1 MSYIGRLSYAE
12 AIAKGLYT
20 GKTSWSKIGYN
31 ILAAANTELDMAPQ
45 LAVPYVFP
53 TAEKEMTV
61 VSSSNTDNGALGQIK
76 TYSITA
82 DTDRGS
88 GYAVN
93 DILTITQGGG
103 ALGSIKV
110 LAVDAGNGNR
120 ITSSELH
127 TCGTGYSAANDLP
140 TVPVPTGGTGCL
152 VNILTVSGAASTGA
166 RTVTLYYL
174 DDAFV
179 EKNVTVTLNGNT
191 PVKLASDIY
200 RCQNFR
206 LTTTGTGLVPVGF
219 LTVASGGVTYMYMS
233 LGRTRARQ
241 CIWTVP
247 DGKVLYIN
255 SVNLSAVSG
264 SKVAEVR
271 FTTRATFD
279 NLAGT
284 TTGGIFIPYHEIMLQ
299 DNVFHLPL
307 DPPTKFTEGVDLK
320 ISAVSD
326 QTVPQLTCSLRGWT
340 ETV

>member
-1 MSYIGRLSYAE
+1 
-12 AIAKGLYT
+12 
-20 GKTSWSKIGYN
+20 
-31 ILAAANTELDMAPQ
+31 MAPQ

-82 DTDRGS
+82 GADQGS
-88 GYAVN
+88 GYSAGDV
-93 DILTITQGGG
+93 LTITQAGG

-110 LAVDAGNGNR
+110 LTVAAGA
-120 ITSSELH
+120 IATSELH
-127 TCGTGYSAANDLP
+127 TCGTGYAAANDLP
-140 TVPVPTGGTGCL
+140 TVAVPANGTGCL
-152 VNILTVSGAASTGA
+152 VNILTVSGAAGTGA

-179 EKNVTVTLNGNT
+179 EKNVTATLNGDT

-206 LTTTGTGLVPVGF
+206 LTTAGTGLVTVGF

-233 LGRTRARQ
+233 IGRTRARQ

-271 FTTRATFD
+271 FTTRATYD
-279 NLAGT
+279 NLAGA
-284 TTGGIFIPYHEIMLQ
+284 TTGGIFVPYHEIMIQ
-299 DNVFHLPL
+299 DGVFHLPL

-320 ISAVSD
+320 ISAISD
-326 QTVPQLTCSLRGWT
+326 QTTPQLTCSLRGWT